1 MGKGERRHFSEE
13 TKLKAVRAALAGD
26 KSFERVAKEHGI
38 TANLLWYWRGW
49 YARKVKTLENLTPGT
64 LSAEKVLAG
73 VSSSSPNDHHSSLQ
87 HEVNELRK
95 ENQALR
101 KENRALKELLQQYL
115 AKDVDETIDNSP

>member
-26 KSFERVAKEHGI
+26 KSFEQVAKEHGI

-49 YARKVKTLENLTPGT
+49 YARKFKTLENLTPGN
-64 LSAEKVLAG
+64 LSPEKMLAEIG
-73 VSSSSPNDHHSSLQ
+73 SSSPNDHHIDLQ
-87 HEVNELRK
+87 HEVNELRN

-101 KENRALKELLQQYL
+101 KENRALKELLRQYL
-115 AKDVDETIDNSP
+115 TKDADDRY